1 MVTVAELTP
10 PAVHAIAL
18 SPRDIPRIY
27 ALYTEALAAV
37 PDPAAVRADAPA
49 FFADIFAVGG
59 EIIGLSAGD
68 ALVGYGVLRPELE
81 REHDRVGLDRHVP
94 AGAPMRV
101 LDGSAV
107 HPSFW
112 SHGLQ
117 RTVIALRIGRAAE
130 LGAGHVIAKASPGN
144 VPSMRNLTRAGFH
157 IVGLVLK
164 PYGWRYV
171 HVRRVARPEPEPA
184 RGTWLVAADVD
195 AAAGRF
201 AAGEVAYRAKR
212 DGEGVPMLLFG
223 RTDEAA

>member
-1 MVTVAELTP
+1 MTVAEVERPT
-10 PAVHAIAL
+10 VHATAL
-18 SPRDIPRIY
+18 FLRDIPRIY
-27 ALYTEALAAV
+27 ALYTAALAAV
-37 PDPAAVRADAPA
+37 PDPSAVRADAPA
-49 FFADIFAVGG
+49 FFENIFDVGG
-59 EIIGLSAGD
+59 EIIGLLAGD
-68 ALVGYGVLRPELE
+68 ALVGYGVLRPELD

-107 HPSFW
+107 HPAYW
-112 SHGLQ
+112 SHGFQ
-117 RTVIALRIGRAAE
+117 RTVIEMRIARAAE

-171 HVRRVARPEPEPA
+171 HVRPVAQPEPEPA
-184 RGTWLVAADVD
+184 PGTWQVAADVD
-195 AAAGRF
+195 ASVARF

-212 DGEGVPMLLFG
+212 DEGGVPMLLFG
-223 RTDEAA
+223 RPDEAA